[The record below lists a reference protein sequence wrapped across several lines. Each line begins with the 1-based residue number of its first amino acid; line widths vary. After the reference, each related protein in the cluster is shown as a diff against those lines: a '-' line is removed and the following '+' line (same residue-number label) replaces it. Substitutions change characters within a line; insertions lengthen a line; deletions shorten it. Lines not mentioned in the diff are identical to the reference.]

1 MREDKRVPMRRWRR
15 LGAAVGAV
23 LLLASCAPE
32 GGTAAPQ
39 GGSSV
44 QAGEALEGSGRMDI
58 LREGS
63 LVLSVDFETLNIL
76 VTDEATGREWA
87 TNPPAADEDL
97 VAGEDYKPRLKAQFD
112 ISYLAN
118 RSVRNIDS
126 YTECAEKERYQAF
139 RLENG
144 VRIVYTLG
152 DLDLTAEDLPQKLST
167 ARAVALILKN
177 TELTEEQKDSF
188 TACYETEEAT
198 GDWVWKSN
206 NFGSKLG
213 DVLELFQTIGYTAAD
228 LQADCQAFGLPYTPR
243 EKLGFRVPV
252 DYTLE
257 KGVFRVSVD
266 AAGLEYPAD
275 YPLLSLNLCPYF
287 GAADSEQDGYILL
300 PDGSGALMEFD
311 KEHHRIS
318 SVDLPIYGRD
328 LSVGKGRREPVAQ
341 PVLLPV
347 FGLKTGSDAFMA
359 VVEEGEALGTIHAER
374 AGSNSSYNAVGTTF
388 TLRAQDSMDL
398 SGVGTGAAEVGVLQR
413 QPYAGR
419 LTVAY
424 RFLHGEEADY
434 AGMARAYRR
443 TLVEEQGYRK
453 ADDTEP
459 TLYVETV
466 GAVQSSKNVLGVN
479 YQGVTAL
486 TTYAQSA
493 AMARELAETAGRP
506 VKLRLTGWLNGGYD
520 PTALNRF
527 KPVSALGSREELNDL
542 LQSGNAYLD
551 ATLLTAPTSK
561 NVSLSRQAART
572 IDQRYARTYRLE
584 DADTFAADRYILSA
598 GHLPSL
604 VDTLLK
610 GLERYDNARL
620 ALADLGTEVYADYAK
635 GKEIDRQQATLQTT
649 EQVRVLEKAAGRLLL
664 NGATA
669 RTGRYA
675 GDIVN
680 APLYASGFAATDREV
695 PFYAMVMHGLAGYAG
710 APMNLSST
718 RDTDLL
724 KAVESGAGLYYR
736 LAYTD
741 VAALSGVTDMDLY
754 AVHYADWKDECAANY
769 QKLRETCAGLNAVA
783 ITDHRFV
790 TDTCTVTTYENGAAI
805 AVNYGT
811 RDVQINGQ
819 TVAASSFARLKER

>member
-126 YTECAEKERYQAF
+126 YTECAEKEQYQAF

-311 KEHHRIS
+311 
-318 SVDLPIYGRD
+318 
-328 LSVGKGRREPVAQ
+328 
-341 PVLLPV
+341 
-347 FGLKTGSDAFMA
+347 
-359 VVEEGEALGTIHAER
+359 
-374 AGSNSSYNAVGTTF
+374 
-388 TLRAQDSMDL
+388 
-398 SGVGTGAAEVGVLQR
+398 
-413 QPYAGR
+413 
-419 LTVAY
+419 
-424 RFLHGEEADY
+424 
-434 AGMARAYRR
+434 
-443 TLVEEQGYRK
+443 
-453 ADDTEP
+453 
-459 TLYVETV
+459 
-466 GAVQSSKNVLGVN
+466 
-479 YQGVTAL
+479 
-486 TTYAQSA
+486 
-493 AMARELAETAGRP
+493 
-506 VKLRLTGWLNGGYD
+506 
-520 PTALNRF
+520 
-527 KPVSALGSREELNDL
+527 
-542 LQSGNAYLD
+542 
-551 ATLLTAPTSK
+551 
-561 NVSLSRQAART
+561 
-572 IDQRYARTYRLE
+572 
-584 DADTFAADRYILSA
+584 
-598 GHLPSL
+598 
-604 VDTLLK
+604 
-610 GLERYDNARL
+610 
-620 ALADLGTEVYADYAK
+620 
-635 GKEIDRQQATLQTT
+635 
-649 EQVRVLEKAAGRLLL
+649 
-664 NGATA
+664 
-669 RTGRYA
+669 
-675 GDIVN
+675 
-680 APLYASGFAATDREV
+680 
-695 PFYAMVMHGLAGYAG
+695 
-710 APMNLSST
+710 
-718 RDTDLL
+718 
-724 KAVESGAGLYYR
+724 
-736 LAYTD
+736 
-741 VAALSGVTDMDLY
+741 
-754 AVHYADWKDECAANY
+754 
-769 QKLRETCAGLNAVA
+769 
-783 ITDHRFV
+783 
-790 TDTCTVTTYENGAAI
+790 
-805 AVNYGT
+805 
-811 RDVQINGQ
+811 
-819 TVAASSFARLKER
+819 